1 MYKNHLLDLYS
12 YNKIKDIIKKKLNF
26 LFIVHSIFLL
36 FIKICIFGELTTVYS
51 QNLKSIP

>member
-36 FIKICIFGELTTVYS
+36 FVEIYIFGELTPV
-51 QNLKSIP
+51 